1 MASLPEPSGRDTV
14 PAQVHSGKAEAGGP
28 KVSKPL
34 PVAGGD
40 GESGKHQTNSKIGQ
54 SHEGDSAEKTPGQNN
69 KALL

>member
-1 MASLPEPSGRDTV
+1 MGSLPESSRRDTV
-14 PAQVHSGKAEAGGP
+14 PAEVHSGKVEAGGP

-40 GESGKHQTNSKIGQ
+40 GESGKYQTKSKIGQ